1 MASPGRTL
9 PSSASIIDQHHL
21 KIMCDRGVWV
31 GVFFGGEG

>member
-9 PSSASIIDQHHL
+9 PSSASIIDQHL